1 MGEVIRRSD
10 SKGDISSLLNDIK
23 DIVNNNRGTLDALK
37 AIKQRND
44 EISKTKKRVDIP
56 SVVAGHKKSE
66 IDIPHKRAKGGERE
80 SEINKRNKKFDPA
93 EDPEP
98 ETVPP
103 EDYIPTISVGTVG
116 PVESAPPPGHS
127 ASTSPT
133 DRSPPQR
140 LPRRDKSEERRRD
153 RRDKSIERKKRM
165 DAIRQ
170 KTYDR
175 KKDPV
180 KPNTTPTPR
189 RGRNPERRRE
199 PEKKKE
205 EEKPEPPS
213 RRRGPGQNGERR
225 RRSPRSS
232 PGRYD
237 LTDGVPLTVE
247 VGNGPTEHA
256 SAPPTTHNRGSPT
269 REQPPEPPTRLYSR
283 GRTPS
288 GHSDNGGHG
297 HVFRIRK
304 HSEGSVEIF
313 PEFIE
318 EHKITSE
325 YRNPSL
331 SGSNENIDA
340 RPGVSPGRSLPR
352 NATSQWYSKADLS
365 TTTCYSRENS
375 MKRRIIL
382 ERCPHC
388 QDGVFSD
395 SPPEIEIRICKRS
408 AKCGKFRSE
417 DNIHIIPQESLNLET
432 QPSPPVRGSSLTR
445 TQKPATNYDK
455 PMSPTWRPMSPSEQ
469 EMERLSARLAALKKE
484 VNNVIRDCENDAPIN
499 ISIRD
504 LEDRPKS
511 PYYPDKTP
519 YYRAR
524 YHSAPISPTGQN
536 DKTTS
541 TTELPQV
548 YHPAR
553 EEKRLPT
560 NQNTRLAQTIPEVLH
575 LSTQSLEIPEDDG
588 VPITDLLELEVQSL
602 TEDQAP
608 ELQSH
613 FMPVQNQAPG
623 RYDQEYDV
631 ECDLGES
638 TNHVNLDINN
648 RPKREEQLLTP
659 PPLPDRDGGTQPDIT
674 LRGDNLYDPYHIG
687 TTFVVLSRQN
697 HGRFKFS
704 NPLDPNSSAPGSPK
718 PSTPGSSPMR
728 GRSPQRAPNSSTSGS
743 SPRVPARNKPA
754 EIPVISPV
762 VAAPVSA
769 TPPTSATSTR
779 RPLYQ
784 PKSLNGSLMSLS
796 ASRPDVGLDTTPSK
810 LIEPSRPTVTS
821 APISKNGGPPPLP
834 MRNPGKAM
842 TPEQRRGFQRPVKE
856 PVFRELAV
864 DAPDRPLLPERKN
877 SLLDQQK
884 NSASREF
891 HLQTMMEVERPAK
904 LDTWSGAMPPATS
917 RGHVIMRPFSPHSES
932 TLRRTMPHVKLLG
945 DEWKELAQRLGY
957 ENSQIASFSRD
968 FPDPGQALLDHWSKL
983 PESKLDDLLKQLKS
997 MDLWKTA
1004 DTLDK
1009 TFDNTN
1015 V

>member
-388 QDGVFSD
+388 QDGD

-754 EIPVISPV
+754 EIP
-762 VAAPVSA
+762 
-769 TPPTSATSTR
+769 
-779 RPLYQ
+779 
-784 PKSLNGSLMSLS
+784 
-796 ASRPDVGLDTTPSK
+796 
-810 LIEPSRPTVTS
+810 
-821 APISKNGGPPPLP
+821 NGGPPPLP